1 MNKFIDI
8 TEEVLQLHELQEIE
22 QIAQEVKEELQSG
35 VPQNLSDE
43 VDRLLLKIN
52 GTNANIVQFPASMN
66 ASNEPLFKTELKA
79 ASGQS
84 LGNWFDQPVIFGNVK
99 LDIRK
104 IIGTDNE
111 VDVSISSVAEGT
123 SETPLKMYSGK
134 TLSIKISVGET
145 ELLSAIIYVSASGD
159 SADGEGF
166 LNQHQTKDVSG
177 SLGVFV
183 TEIE

>member
-8 TEEVLQLHELQEIE
+8 TEEVLQLHELQEVE
-22 QIAQEVKEELQSG
+22 QIAQEVQEELLSG
-35 VPQNLSDE
+35 VPQHLSDE
-43 VDRLLLKIN
+43 VDRLLMKIN
-52 GTNANIVQFPASMN
+52 GTNAKIVQFPTSTN
-66 ASNEPLFKTELKA
+66 AANEPLFKTELKA
-79 ASGQS
+79 ASS
-84 LGNWFDQPVIFGNVK
+84 INLGNWIDEPIRFGNVQ

-111 VDVSISSVAEGT
+111 VDVSISSISDNA

-134 TLSIKISVGET
+134 TLSIKIALGDV
-145 ELLSAIIYVSASGD
+145 ELLSATIYVSDSGA

-166 LNQHQTKDVSG
+166 LNLKQSQDVFG